1 MDGYY
6 KERRGVACISEIDI
20 NKQTTMARMSL
31 LSQRKTFIQ
40 DVDEAISLTEIKRI
54 ATIPIDAVIVS
65 LPLSSKFK
73 YSSVRYLFDL
83 VLCFPEFC
91 LWQCL
96 FIDNKELDRRNRW
109 WWFYDF
115 WCLIQQYFSYIMA
128 TSFSG
133 GRSRSTRR
141 EPPTMGNQL
150 VNFIT
155 CGCESSAPFF
165 VIYKAGREP
174 TPYWQ

>member
-20 NKQTTMARMSL
+20 NKQTTMVRMSL

-91 LWQCL
+91 L
-96 FIDNKELDRRNRW
+96 
-109 WWFYDF
+109 
-115 WCLIQQYFSYIMA
+115 
-128 TSFSG
+128 
-133 GRSRSTRR
+133 
-141 EPPTMGNQL
+141 
-150 VNFIT
+150 
-155 CGCESSAPFF
+155 
-165 VIYKAGREP
+165 
-174 TPYWQ
+174 